1 MKTTAKTLP
10 VVHAVRLY
18 ARTMRLIWQA
28 APVLTSATIVLMLLT
43 SVTTPVQVWISKLMI
58 DHLAAMLGQ
67 GERAGWQQLLPPL
80 ALYVG
85 VWAIAQISQTI
96 SNDWRTLLSTRTSQY
111 GQHIILKKGA
121 LLDLAF
127 LENPTFFD
135 ILSLSLRELWRL
147 NAIAFQVWE
156 IVISIIT
163 LISLMIL
170 LGQVSLLL
178 PAILVLTALPRLLL
192 QSRFT
197 RRKYEIYNRH
207 LPSERMAD
215 YMAWLLGSHET
226 AKEIRLFQLQDD
238 LLKRHADANQRYY
251 QDIVRVT
258 TAQEGAESL
267 LALFALLGTA
277 GIWVLTGLIGLA
289 GRITL
294 GDVAL
299 VFQAVER
306 SRAALDQLTLQ
317 AAVVA
322 EHTLFLNNLF
332 EFLDLQP
339 GAVQGAL
346 TRLHQE
352 GQAQPSMNGPVEIQ
366 HVSFRYP
373 GAEREALHDVS
384 FTIRPG
390 EKVALVGENGS
401 GKTTLVKLLARLY
414 DPTAGAI
421 TLNGRDLREIDPQ
434 AYYAHLGVIFQDFVH
449 YDLTVKENIG
459 FGNVSA
465 REETERVQRAAQ
477 LGGAAELIH
486 KLPQQYETMLGKR
499 FEGGVDLSGGEWQKM
514 ALSRAFMRDAEV
526 LILDEPTSALDAYAE
541 SEVYRRFA
549 EMTQGRT
556 TVFVTHRLSSVHMAD
571 KILVLK
577 EGRLVEEGNHD
588 SLMALGG
595 EYAHMFNLQ
604 AEHYQQPGDRP
615 G

>member
-1 MKTTAKTLP
+1 MKTAPTRSMTHL
-10 VVHAVRLY
+10 VRLY
-18 ARTMRLIWQA
+18 VRTAQLVWQA
-28 APVLTSATIVLMLLT
+28 APLLALGTTALMLLGA
-43 SVTTPVQVWISKLMI
+43 VIAPLQVWITKLMI
-58 DHLAAMLGQ
+58 DSIAAIVSRS
-67 GERAGWQQLLPPL
+67 EHAGWQSLVPAL

-85 VWAIAQISQTI
+85 VWAVAQVSQ
-96 SNDWRTLLSTRTSQY
+96 SVSADWRELLSVRTSQY
-111 GQHIILKKGA
+111 GQHLILKKA
-121 LLDLAF
+121 ATLDLAF
-127 LENPTFFD
+127 LENSSLYD

-147 NAIAFQVWE
+147 NAIVFSLWE
-156 IVISIIT
+156 IAVRAIT
-163 LISLMIL
+163 LVSLLIL
-170 LGQVSLLL
+170 LGQLHWLL
-178 PAILVLTALPRLLL
+178 PVILVLTALPRLLL
-192 QSRFT
+192 QSRFSK
-197 RRKYEIYNRH
+197 RKYEIYNNH

-215 YMAWLLGSHET
+215 YMAWLLGAHET
-226 AKEIRLFQLQDD
+226 AKEIRLFQLQEELLKHHSAAHQRFYQD
-238 LLKRHADANQRYY
+238 LLK
-251 QDIVRVT
+251 VT
-258 TAQEGAESL
+258 TAQEWKEAL
-267 LALFALLGTA
+267 LALISLAGTA
-277 GIWVLTGLIGLA
+277 GIWAFTGFIGLA

-299 VFQAVER
+299 AFQAVER
-306 SRAALDQLTLQ
+306 SRAALDQLTIQ
-317 AAVVA
+317 IAVVA
-322 EHTLFLNNLF
+322 EHALFLHHLF
-332 EFLDLQP
+332 EFLDLAP
-339 GAVQGAL
+339 DAVQGSL
-346 TRLHQE
+346 TRLHAATQ
-352 GQAQPSMNGPVEIQ
+352 QPPDMNGTIEFR

-373 GAEREALHDVS
+373 GAERDALTDVS

-449 YDLTVKENIG
+449 FDLTVKENIG

-465 REETERVQRAAQ
+465 QEETERVQRAAK

-604 AEHYQQPGDRP
+604 AEHYQQPGDRL